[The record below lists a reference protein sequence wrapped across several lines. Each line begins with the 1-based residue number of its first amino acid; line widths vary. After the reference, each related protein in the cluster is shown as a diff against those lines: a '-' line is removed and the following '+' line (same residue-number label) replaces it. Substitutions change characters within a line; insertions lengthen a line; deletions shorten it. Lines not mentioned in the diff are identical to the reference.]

1 MPTSWHVMEGQE
13 RNRIAAMGGTGRCRS
28 MHAPTRLHP
37 RSSVMSSLNTRAISA
52 PCRLRHQRRAG
63 GAHLPLDQ
71 GGVAGSVVRCG
82 ARDRAVVT
90 GVAGDGREAAAC
102 SGYDVRVGVLPPFHM
117 LSDSAGLMSWH
128 VVRLARFVDIP

>member
-1 MPTSWHVMEGQE
+1 MPSAVP
-13 RNRIAAMGGTGRCRS
+13 AAC
-28 MHAPTRLHP
+28 
-37 RSSVMSSLNTRAISA
+37 AISVVP
-52 PCRLRHQRRAG
+52 PCAG

-90 GVAGDGREAAAC
+90 GVAGDGPEPGREAAAC
-102 SGYDVRVGVLPPFHM
+102 SGYDVKVGVLPPFHM

-128 VVRLARFVDIP
+128 VVRLAMFVGAALEPSSRRR